1 MTNLGEQQLD
11 EVKHAATTALIC
23 IYLLL
28 VGLAGFLHKVPTV
41 LGECACAIVHVLL
54 FLPFSQPI
62 FFLLFSPRKEPF
74 SDKYLLLGRII
85 GLIKQVTSLIMF
97 FAGGYFGWLISSQLD
112 DLGKKLSA
120 LDKTYADKGISL
132 DEKNAAVKQAVSDM
146 QSFISD
152 QANLIFSF
160 ISIII
165 AAWLCLLAVDLMRG
179 YIDGD
184 LMSTFRGFDS
194 LSANESLAPENC
206 EYGGCVRLI
215 PSRAYFWYRKIAER
229 IAEMSFVWFLFYLLC
244 FFLLAYSK
252 FDGALQELHVQF
264 DEWFSAQMNRLCGLA
279 LS

>member
-1 MTNLGEQQLD
+1 
-11 EVKHAATTALIC
+11 
-23 IYLLL
+23 
-28 VGLAGFLHKVPTV
+28 
-41 LGECACAIVHVLL
+41 
-54 FLPFSQPI
+54 
-62 FFLLFSPRKEPF
+62 
-74 SDKYLLLGRII
+74 
-85 GLIKQVTSLIMF
+85 MF

-132 DEKNAAVKQAVSDM
+132 DEKNAAVKQAASDM

-229 IAEMSFVWFLFYLLC
+229 IAEMPFVWFLFYLLC

>member
-97 FAGGYFGWLISSQLD
+97 FAGGILWL
-112 DLGKKLSA
+112 
-120 LDKTYADKGISL
+120 
-132 DEKNAAVKQAVSDM
+132 
-146 QSFISD
+146 
-152 QANLIFSF
+152 AN
-160 ISIII
+160 
-165 AAWLCLLAVDLMRG
+165 
-179 YIDGD
+179 
-184 LMSTFRGFDS
+184 
-194 LSANESLAPENC
+194 
-206 EYGGCVRLI
+206 
-215 PSRAYFWYRKIAER
+215 
-229 IAEMSFVWFLFYLLC
+229 
-244 FFLLAYSK
+244 
-252 FDGALQELHVQF
+252 
-264 DEWFSAQMNRLCGLA
+264 
-279 LS
+279 